1 MKKALMKD
9 GGLDELLQLI
19 RILRSPEGC
28 PWDRVQTEK
37 DLAKYLISEAYEVVD
52 AIDEAAPGHIR
63 EELGD
68 LLFQI
73 LFLVV
78 LAEEKGEFRM
88 ADVTREVSAKM
99 IRRHPHVFGDKKVSG
114 VADVKVNWDEIKAT
128 VENKV
133 KTSSSLFDGIP
144 RSFPAL
150 RQAQEMT
157 KRAST
162 VGFDWENTDQ
172 VLEKVMEEIAE
183 FRRALKEGKPES
195 VREEI
200 GDLLLTI
207 VNLSRFVNVEAED
220 ALRGTIA
227 KFTRRFTA
235 VENGLKAAGKDP
247 AKATLAEMDQ
257 LWEASKT

>member
-1 MKKALMKD
+1 MKKSLMK
-9 GGLDELLQLI
+9 GGLEGLLQLI
-19 RILRSPEGC
+19 RTLRSPEGC
-28 PWDRVQTEK
+28 PWDKVQKEK

-78 LAEEKGEFRM
+78 MAEEKGEFRM
-88 ADVTREVSAKM
+88 ADVIGEVSAKM
-99 IRRHPHVFGDKKVSG
+99 IRRHPHVFGDIKVSG

-133 KTSSSLFDGIP
+133 KTSSALFDGIP

-150 RQAQEMT
+150 RQAQEVT
-157 KRAST
+157 KRASA
-162 VGFDWENTDQ
+162 VGFDWKNADQ
-172 VLEKVMEEIAE
+172 VLEKVAEEIAE
-183 FRRALKEGKPES
+183 FRRAIKEGNPEA

-207 VNLSRFVNVEAED
+207 VNLSRFVDVEAED
-220 ALRGTIA
+220 ALRETIA
-227 KFTRRFTA
+227 KFIRRFATM
-235 VENGLKAAGKDP
+235 ENGLKAVGKDP
-247 AKATLAEMDQ
+247 ANATLAEMDQ
-257 LWEASKT
+257 LWEASKQ